1 MMNKKL
7 LIIILILLEILSL
20 FLMTSTSLA
29 LSDNVID
36 TSQAVY
42 SMYDSFNSDMLV
54 RVYNLS
60 NGSLSQ
66 KYAYNQIVNYFKN
79 PDYSYFVTY
88 NIWDGSSYY
97 NSFSFNQQTLYLNFY
112 LKTGLT
118 SSIVTTDNWSLI
130 DTQMRELSS
139 SNKIITFEFISDEV
153 DDYEQSANSTFYLPR
168 ILVGYYPQSTVDF
181 VSSINNN
188 DTSLLQQIV
197 ANSERT
203 ATATEKM
210 QEFLEDKTVSQESY
224 NQNTTNV
231 PDSSSTDLNSS
242 FNIVKGLFSQN
253 ERVIQI
259 PVPHSNKTIDINP
272 NFIRLAL
279 QNNGGSGLIVL
290 IELVYNVLLARFIV
304 KDVNKYITKLK
315 DGSIATDTET
325 NIKSDML

>member
-1 MMNKKL
+1 MNKKI
-7 LIIILILLEILSL
+7 LIIILILLEIFSL
-20 FLMTSTSLA
+20 FLLGSTSYA
-29 LSDNVID
+29 SSENVID
-36 TSQAVY
+36 TTQSVY

-66 KYAYNQIVNYFKN
+66 KYTYNQIVNYFKN

-88 NIWDGSSYY
+88 NNWNGSSFY
-97 NSFSFNQQTLYLNFY
+97 NSFSSNQTTLYLNFY
-112 LKTGLT
+112 KKSGLT
-118 SSIVTTDNWSLI
+118 NNLASIDNWALI

-139 SNKIITFEFISDEV
+139 SSKIISFEFVSDEV
-153 DDYEQSANSTFYLPR
+153 DDLEQSANSTFYLPR
-168 ILVGYYPQSTVDF
+168 ILIGYYPQTTVDF
-181 VSSINNN
+181 VSAINNN

-203 ATATEKM
+203 ATATEKI
-210 QEFLEDKTVSQESY
+210 QEFIEDRTVDPSSY
-224 NQNTTNV
+224 NQTIPTV
-231 PDSSSTDLNSS
+231 PDSGSSDLDSS
-242 FNIVKGLFSQN
+242 FNLFKGLFTQN

-272 NFIRLAL
+272 NFIRQAL
-279 QNNGGSGLIVL
+279 SEHGGSGLIVL

-315 DGSIATDTET
+315 DGSIATDTES